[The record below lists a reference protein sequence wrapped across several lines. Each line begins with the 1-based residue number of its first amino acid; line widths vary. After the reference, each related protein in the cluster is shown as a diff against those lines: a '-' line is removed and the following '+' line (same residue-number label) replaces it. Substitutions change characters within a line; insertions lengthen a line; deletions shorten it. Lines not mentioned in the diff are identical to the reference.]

1 MSGAAG
7 VDVTSTGDAEV
18 LEALLT
24 SRHSCRAF
32 QEQPVPADVIERML
46 RLAQCSPSW
55 CNTQNWQVI
64 ITSGAATERL
74 RAASAAF
81 AADNPPTPDLPFPAR
96 YTGVFQERRREC
108 GWQLYQSVGIER
120 GDREASAREMAKN
133 FEFFGAPHLAIIT
146 VERDH
151 GFYGGVDAGV
161 YLGCLLLAAES
172 LGVAAVPQAAIGGI
186 APVIRRQFDLSSDRL
201 VLCGVSFGY
210 PEPDAPV
217 NSFRTTRAR
226 LAEVVSMWAH

>member
-1 MSGAAG
+1 MSTSEDVVVAGTEAA
-7 VDVTSTGDAEV
+7 DVVES
-18 LEALLT
+18 LLT
-24 SRHSCRAF
+24 GRHSCRAF
-32 QEQPVPADVIERML
+32 ANRAVQADVIERML
-46 RLAQCSPSW
+46 LLAQRSPSW

-64 ITSGAATERL
+64 VTSGAATERL

-81 AADNPPTPDLPFPAR
+81 AANNPPTPDLPFPAR

-120 GDREASAREMAKN
+120 GDRDASAREMSKN
-133 FEFFGAPHLAIIT
+133 FSFFGAPHVAIIT

-172 LGVAAVPQAAIGGI
+172 LGLAAVPQAAIGGI
-186 APVIRRQFDLSSDRL
+186 APVIREQFDLPADRL

-210 PEPDAPV
+210 EAPDAAV

-226 LAEVVSMWAH
+226 LDEIVTWAY